1 MTLGPLTTVWN
12 NQDEQHWEK
21 RTVVRIWE
29 HSLQIIQS
37 EDDRATLLVGEDGNG
52 LTVSIKELI
61 ARPLQSDRRLQR
73 GTVNGDHYGIR
84 GLQPIAPTQYEI
96 DFIARIEFASSKTDW
111 NADEM
116 VASGFVTPTQ
126 QREYISTLRDG
137 DRTGFDQVSSMTM
150 DVDGQ
155 RITEEEEVTS
165 SPNIPAN
172 QNNMMYIV
180 AGCVGGLLVILA
192 MLGLVYWK
200 RKRNQERSRTEF
212 PKNTSPRKFNSLAHQ
227 SQSGRPQ
234 DKSAVPSSP
243 QQQECFGVIEP
254 KPEEMDDVSTIG
266 DPYFGEG
273 VAFEPKADETVADSL
288 LSSEQELYV
297 YGVGRP
303 RLNTGRSTVTGGTN
317 PGGNKLYFGEDS
329 TLEDA
334 YRAPER
340 SGDMDKFQRVCVVA
354 PPGKLGI
361 VIDNPRTEVPFV
373 HAIKETSILFG
384 RVNVGDFL
392 VSVDEVDCKGL
403 TAIQVSRL
411 ISSRNQNPRNLVML
425 RSLQGMDGSGASA
438 V

>member
-1 MTLGPLTTVWN
+1 MRLGPLTTVWN
-12 NQDEQHWEK
+12 DEDELYWK
-21 RTVVRIWE
+21 KGTVDRIWE
-29 HSLQIIQS
+29 YSSQIIRS
-37 EDDRATLLVGEDGNG
+37 EDDRAGEKDNG
-52 LTVSIKELI
+52 LTVTIEVLN
-61 ARPLQSDRRLQR
+61 ADPLQSDRRLQT
-73 GTVNGDHYGIR
+73 GTVDGNRYGIR

-96 DFIARIEFASSKTDW
+96 DFIATIEFASSKTDW

-126 QREYISTLRDG
+126 QQEYLSTLRDG
-137 DRTGFDQVSSMTM
+137 DRTGFDQVSSMAI
-150 DVDGQ
+150 DVDGK
-155 RITEEEEVTS
+155 RITEGEEVAS

-192 MLGLVYWK
+192 MLGLTYWK
-200 RKRNQERSRTEF
+200 RKRNRERSMTEF

-227 SQSGRPQ
+227 SHSGRPQ

-288 LSSEQELYV
+288 LSSDNELYV

-317 PGGNKLYFGEDS
+317 PGGKLYFGEDT

-340 SGDMDKFQRVCVVA
+340 SGDMEKFRRVCVVA

-373 HAIKETSILFG
+373 HAIKETSILYG
-384 RVNVGDFL
+384 RVNVGDYL

-411 ISSRNQNPRNLVML
+411 ISSRNQNPRNLVLL
-425 RSLQGMDGSGASA
+425 RSSQGMDGSGASA